1 MEQRITL
8 ITFGVADLDA
18 SRSFYERLGWKRSV
32 KAAEGVAFFQAG
44 GVVLALY
51 PRQELA
57 RDLGIPLEWSAT
69 SSISIAQNV
78 RSRAEVDRVI
88 DDAVAAGAK
97 LLKPGADVFWG
108 GYVGYFAD
116 PDGFVWEVAWNPQFP
131 LDEEGKITL
140 PA

>member
-1 MEQRITL
+1 
-8 ITFGVADLDA
+8 
-18 SRSFYERLGWKRSV
+18 
-32 KAAEGVAFFQAG
+32 VAFFQAG

-57 RDLGIPLEWSAT
+57 RDLGISLEWSAT

-78 RSRAEVDRVI
+78 RSCAEVDRVI
-88 DDAVAAGAK
+88 DDAVAAGAT

-116 PDGFVWEVAWNPQFP
+116 PEGFVWEVAWNPQFP
-131 LDEEGKITL
+131 LDEEGKIML